1 MKKVITISIVILCIV
16 GSAGATYFFVDRMK
30 QSEISNIT
38 SQFET
43 EKSELN
49 QQILSFQSIDL
60 DNHRYNRQMTKGFID
75 YMLARHNQ
83 GYADSDYESAG
94 LNYDISYFEIAESYA
109 DSADIIYGYA
119 STSYSDAK
127 AFFDNAIDYATSN
140 NTRDLATL
148 FSELCYIEY
157 QIASEMHEANEY
169 FSSACNC
176 YYNDWWALGDTEIER
191 MNEHI
196 EARDNLI
203 PTQNDLWSDINALL
217 ENFN

>member
-1 MKKVITISIVILCIV
+1 MKKAITISIVILCIV

-75 YMLARHNQ
+75 YMLARENQ
-83 GYADSDYESAG
+83 GYANADYESAG

-176 YYNDWWALGDTEIER
+176 YYNGWWELGDTEIER

-196 EARDNLI
+196 EEHDDLI
-203 PTQNDLWSDINALL
+203 PTQNDVWSDINALL